1 MSVRRA
7 ICLLL
12 FLLGAGGCYN
22 DRPREVLII
31 ARGLALTLAS
41 DESARNPR
49 ITMAT
54 GERVRVTLK
63 SEAYGLIH
71 DFQIPAWSVKTDQVR
86 GGESTSVVF
95 IVPPKEG
102 RVKYISSPH
111 AATVN
116 GIIEVVAKE

>member
-1 MSVRRA
+1 MFVRCA

-12 FLLGAGGCYN
+12 LLSALGCYN
-22 DRPREVLII
+22 DQPREVVIV
-31 ARGLALTLAS
+31 ARGLALTLPS
-41 DESARNPR
+41 DESKENPR
-49 ITMAT
+49 ITLEA
-54 GERVRVTLK
+54 GERVRLTLR

-86 GGESTSVVF
+86 GGESASVLFV
-95 IVPPKEG
+95 VPLKEG
-102 RVKYISSPH
+102 RVRYISSPH